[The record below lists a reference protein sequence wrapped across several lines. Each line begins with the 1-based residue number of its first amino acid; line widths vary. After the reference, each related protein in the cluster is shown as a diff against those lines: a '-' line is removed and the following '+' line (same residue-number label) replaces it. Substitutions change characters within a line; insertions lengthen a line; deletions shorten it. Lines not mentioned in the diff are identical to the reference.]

1 MRNAESLFFC
11 RPNVD
16 SALVSNACH
25 MYKQQLPVNYR
36 NGSSEV
42 FQVSLEE
49 VRSSVNLLL
58 SESSGFINPNQL
70 SYCFLLYKWM
80 NLLEVLWLQEKV
92 VMT

>member
-36 NGSSEV
+36 NGSK
-42 FQVSLEE
+42 VSLEE
-49 VRSSVNLLL
+49 VKSSVNLLL
-58 SESSGFINPNQL
+58 SESSGFINLNQL
-70 SYCFLLYKWM
+70 SYCFLLYRWM

>member
-36 NGSSEV
+36 NGSK
-42 FQVSLEE
+42 VSLEE

-58 SESSGFINPNQL
+58 SESSGFINLNQL
-70 SYCFLLYKWM
+70 SYCFLLYRWM